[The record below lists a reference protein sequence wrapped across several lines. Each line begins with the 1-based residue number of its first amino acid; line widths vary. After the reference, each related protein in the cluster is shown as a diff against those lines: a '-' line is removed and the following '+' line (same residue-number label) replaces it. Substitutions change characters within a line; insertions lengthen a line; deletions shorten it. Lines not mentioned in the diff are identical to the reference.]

1 MKRTILYFLLTIGCS
16 YAHAISPNRYEMP
29 AIQTFQS
36 QQIMTSSTG
45 YRGVVYTPFTSS
57 LPSELNST
65 GAGSET
71 SNRPHGHVRTFI
83 GGPDQTGP
91 SPIGEPWILAIFAL
105 AFAGVVAIRKTKKK
119 LEI

>member
-1 MKRTILYFLLTIGCS
+1 MKRTILYFLLTLGCS

-57 LPSELNST
+57 LPSELSVV
-65 GAGSET
+65 AGES
-71 SNRPHGHVRTFI
+71 SSGRPHGHIRRGFI
-83 GGPDQTGP
+83 IGPDTDPAQQY
-91 SPIGEPWILAIFAL
+91 PIGEPWILALFAA
-105 AFAGVVAIRKTKKK
+105 AFAGLIALKKRK
-119 LEI
+119 I

>member
-29 AIQTFQS
+29 AIQNFQS

-65 GAGSET
+65 GAGSEM

-83 GGPDQTGP
+83 GGSETGQGP

-105 AFAGVVAIRKTKKK
+105 AFAGVVAIRKTKKS
-119 LEI
+119 

>member
-36 QQIMTSSTG
+36 QQIMTSNTG

-57 LPSELNST
+57 LPSELNSS
-65 GAGSET
+65 GGE
-71 SNRPHGHVRTFI
+71 SNSGRPHGHVRTFI
-83 GGPDQTGP
+83 GGSETGQGP
-91 SPIGEPWILAIFAL
+91 SPVGEPWILALFAA
-105 AFAGVVAIRKTKKK
+105 AFAGLIAIRKTKKS
-119 LEI
+119 

>member
-36 QQIMTSSTG
+36 QQIMTCGTR

-57 LPSELNST
+57 LPSELSVVAGESNSGRPT
-65 GAGSET
+65 G
-71 SNRPHGHVRTFI
+71 NVRRGKI
-83 GGPDQTGP
+83 DGPDGP
-91 SPIGEPWILAIFAL
+91 RAEQYPIGEPWILALFAL
-105 AFAGVVAIRKTKKK
+105 AFAGVVAIRKTKKS
-119 LEI
+119 